1 MKQRVKISVF
11 SAVNCVPM
19 QDESRPVVP
28 PAGEA
33 SLQPVPLSSS
43 PVSLL
48 PVFSSAP
55 AAVPAV
61 SPEADGKA
69 ADENGD
75 VEMEPMRNG
84 AGHISETES
93 SDSGANPGDKDNST
107 GASQDM
113 EGLTGA
119 LSLKNV
125 FSIHGFICNLHF
137 FPYFSNS
144 AWWCRPGGV

>member
-1 MKQRVKISVF
+1 MR
-11 SAVNCVPM
+11 CVHV
-19 QDESRPVVP
+19 QDESRPAVQ

-33 SLQPVPLSSS
+33 GLQPPPLSSS

-48 PVFSSAP
+48 PAFSCAP
-55 AAVPAV
+55 AAAPALG
-61 SPEADGKA
+61 PEADGKA

-93 SDSGANPGDKDNST
+93 SDSGANPGDKDHST

-113 EGLTGA
+113 EGL
-119 LSLKNV
+119 
-125 FSIHGFICNLHF
+125 
-137 FPYFSNS
+137 
-144 AWWCRPGGV
+144 R